1 MWCIKMNKKDHKLYI
16 AAAMVILTIL
26 LTIVVLILE
35 SDSSKAVDEGKL
47 VLRYGDVNPEG
58 NITVES
64 AHYFADKVKELSNGS
79 IEIDIYTSG
88 ILGDE
93 LQSYQQLQMGALD
106 FYRANGSSL
115 SKIGDMKVEI
125 LSLPYLFRDREHFWK
140 VCGGPIGERILDD
153 IEESGSQMVGL
164 FFLDEGVRNLMMAET
179 PIRRMSDMKGKT
191 IRTMVSDILTDTIS
205 AFGAT
210 PVVTTYAE
218 LYNTLQKEEI
228 DGAENPVSSYYS
240 NKFYKVAPYYI
251 KTGHMY
257 SPSVVVMS
265 EITWEHLSPE
275 NREII
280 SKAAA
285 MTEDYNRTEI
295 QKAEDDAYG
304 SLSEVQV
311 MEPEDMD
318 QWIKAVEPV
327 YKKYGA
333 GNEKLIQ
340 DIRDAK

>member
-1 MWCIKMNKKDHKLYI
+1 MMKKEAKFYI
-16 AAAMVILTIL
+16 ILSVFM
-26 LTIVVLILE
+26 LTVALISVAVMME
-35 SDSSKAVDEGKL
+35 YGGNSDQKDEKL

-64 AHYFADKVKELSNGS
+64 AHYFADRVNELSHGR

-115 SKIGDMKVEI
+115 SKLNDMEVSI

-140 VCGGPIGERILDD
+140 VCSGPIGDRILEN
-153 IEESGSQMVGL
+153 IRESGSQMVGV
-164 FFLDEGVRNLMMAET
+164 FFLDEGVRNLMMAEE
-179 PIRRMSDMKGKT
+179 PVRKLSDMKGKR
-191 IRTMVSDILTDTIS
+191 IRIMVSDILSDTIS
-205 AFGAT
+205 AFGAS
-210 PVVTTYAE
+210 PVVTIYAE

-257 SPSVVVMS
+257 APSVVVMS
-265 EITWEHLSPE
+265 EITWKHLSPE
-275 NREII
+275 DREVIR
-280 SKAAA
+280 KAAE
-285 MTEDYNRTEI
+285 MTEAYNQSEI
-295 QKAEDDAYG
+295 QKAEDDAY
-304 SLSEVQV
+304 SRLSQV
-311 MEPEDMD
+311 EIIEPEDPD
-318 QWIKAVEPV
+318 EWKAAVQPV
-327 YKKYGA
+327 YEKYGA
-333 GNEKLIQ
+333 GNEELIQ
-340 DIRDAK
+340 EIRETK